1 VGESLAF
8 GGGNSRD
15 NDGSTVGYAWNFGDG
30 ATASGVSTNHNYG
43 QPGTYE
49 VALTVTDNGG
59 LTGRST
65 YIVHISDVPKIPP
78 TAAISGPVAG
88 MVNDPLTFDGSGS
101 SDRDGKIVGY
111 AWDFGDGTTGK
122 GPRVTHTYPVFGT
135 YQVTLTVADN
145 DGLSA
150 KATQT
155 VTIDEV
161 VRLQLPPNVALT
173 VPSLGLPDE
182 NLIFDASASND
193 PDGQIVNYT
202 WDFGD
207 GFIQSGLLITPTHS
221 YSQTGVYTV
230 SLTLTDNDGLINSTA
245 QPVTIN

>member
-1 VGESLAF
+1 
-8 GGGNSRD
+8 
-15 NDGSTVGYAWNFGDG
+15 
-30 ATASGVSTNHNYG
+30 
-43 QPGTYE
+43 
-49 VALTVTDNGG
+49 
-59 LTGRST
+59 
-65 YIVHISDVPKIPP
+65 
-78 TAAISGPVAG
+78 
-88 MVNDPLTFDGSGS
+88 
-101 SDRDGKIVGY
+101 
-111 AWDFGDGTTGK
+111 
-122 GPRVTHTYPVFGT
+122 
-135 YQVTLTVADN
+135 LTVADN
-145 DGLSA
+145 AGLSA